1 MGFVLF
7 GFGMVFWCKIPSL
20 NSEKVWV
27 YKINFGFDIIIIFLD
42 FAYLSVLDKEKC

>member
-1 MGFVLF
+1 VGFVLF
-7 GFGMVFWCKIPSL
+7 GFGMVFWCNIPSL